1 MTTQKVK
8 STGRFGVRYGV
19 TIRKRM
25 LKVESQQKQ
34 FSDCPSCGFKKVKR
48 ISTGVFTCRKCN
60 YTFAGGAYLP
70 RTLAGTIIQKMVTQK
85 SFVPATVTEL
95 ALATEKTM
103 LKGMDEKVELPEGA
117 EKQGPTKKIR
127 TKQE

>member
-1 MTTQKVK
+1 MATQKVK

-19 TIRKRM
+19 TIRKRI
-25 LKVESQQKQ
+25 LKVESVQKY

-48 ISTGVFTCRKCN
+48 ISTGVFACRKCN

-85 SFVPATVTEL
+85 SFLPAVGEL
-95 ALATEKTM
+95 IQATEQTKGLVDEAEAIEDKTN
-103 LKGMDEKVELPEGA
+103 EKNS
-117 EKQGPTKKIR
+117 EKQLKTKK
-127 TKQE
+127 E